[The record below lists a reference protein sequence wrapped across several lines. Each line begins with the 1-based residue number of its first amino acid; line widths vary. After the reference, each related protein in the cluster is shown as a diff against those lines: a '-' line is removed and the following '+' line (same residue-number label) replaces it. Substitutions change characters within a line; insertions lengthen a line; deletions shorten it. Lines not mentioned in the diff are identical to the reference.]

1 MTNQFI
7 LDQTDFQIL
16 RILQGNA
23 RISNADLARE
33 LGMAPSGT
41 LERVKKLEQKG
52 IINSYEV
59 NINPAAVSLN
69 LLAFIN
75 IKTKDAIGSDET
87 GKALSKIPEVLEVH
101 NITGVY
107 CFLVKIRVENSARLM
122 EVMRKSLSPIKSI
135 VETQTIIVLETIKDS
150 QQLSFS

>member
-7 LDQTDFQIL
+7 LDNTDLQIL
-16 RILQGNA
+16 RTLQGNA

-33 LGMAPSGT
+33 LGMAPSGV

-59 NINPAAVSLN
+59 NINPAAVGLN

-87 GKALSKIPEVLEVH
+87 GKILAKIPEVLEVH

-107 CFLVKIRVENSARLM
+107 CFLLKIRVENSEKLM

-135 VETQTIIVLETIKDS
+135 VETQTIIVLETVKDS
-150 QQLSFS
+150 SKLAFS

>member
-59 NINPAAVSLN
+59 NINPAAVGLN

>member
-1 MTNQFI
+1 MANQFV
-7 LDQTDFQIL
+7 LDNTDLQIL
-16 RILQGNA
+16 RTLQGNA

-33 LGMAPSGT
+33 LGMAPSGI
-41 LERVKKLEQKG
+41 LERVKKLEQKTVITG
-52 IINSYEV
+52 YEV
-59 NINPAAVSLN
+59 NINPAAVGLN
-69 LLAFIN
+69 LLAFIQ

-87 GKALSKIPEVLEVH
+87 GKALAKIPEILEVH

-107 CFLVKIRVENSARLM
+107 CFLVKIRVENSEKLM
-122 EVMRKSLSPIKSI
+122 EVMRKSLSPITSI